1 MFRYCATLGNP
12 FAGSFVLGANEVPL
26 DTKLID
32 IIKACQQGKAAGQR
46 ELYQQFYSYGM
57 KVCVRYAQHEEE
69 AREILNDS
77 FVKVFQK
84 ISTHYDLQLS
94 FKAWLNKILVRTA
107 IDYYR
112 KRQHAPQTIDVTLL
126 HVSYEADTL
135 DHLSAQEILSL
146 VQTLPPAY
154 RMAFNLY
161 AIEGYKHHEIAEML
175 GITEGTSK
183 SNLAKARKHL
193 QAKIHQ
199 LHQEKNN
206 KYG

>member
-1 MFRYCATLGNP
+1 MDTEL
-12 FAGSFVLGANEVPL
+12 AN
-26 DTKLID
+26 
-32 IIKACQQGKAAGQR
+32 IIRACQQGKTAGQR
-46 ELYQQFYSYGM
+46 ELYRKFYSYGM

-69 AREILNDS
+69 AHEMLNDS

-112 KRQHAPQTIDVTLL
+112 KRQYAPQTIDIELL
-126 HVSYEADTL
+126 HVSYESDTL
-135 DHLSAQEILSL
+135 DHLSAQEILLL

-154 RMAFNLY
+154 RMVFNLF
-161 AIEGYKHHEIAEML
+161 AIEGYKHHEIANML

-199 LHQEKNN
+199 LHQEKKS